1 MKTYIK
7 ENYTI
12 FNRFITDFI
21 NHNPMLDE
29 QFAKEYRNN
38 TVSLYLDFLYSLEFI
53 KNYSYIEQN
62 SPLKTQCDFI
72 DKLIKGCES
81 YKQLGS
87 DFFDTIDYN
96 KFNDW
101 WNNMI
106 EDWFHKKLDKD
117 LYEEERK
124 FYSKVTYLDK
134 PLDETETKANY
145 LQSKK
150 EEALSVLQ
158 KYKSNNLG

>member
-1 MKTYIK
+1 
-7 ENYTI
+7 
-12 FNRFITDFI
+12 
-21 NHNPMLDE
+21 
-29 QFAKEYRNN
+29 
-38 TVSLYLDFLYSLEFI
+38 
-53 KNYSYIEQN
+53 
-62 SPLKTQCDFI
+62 
-72 DKLIKGCES
+72 
-81 YKQLGS
+81 
-87 DFFDTIDYN
+87 
-96 KFNDW
+96 
-101 WNNMI
+101 MI